1 MRYPSANSRRECRI
15 NRAMNRSA
23 RARALRRFCDSPRAP
38 SVVARHGRNRS
49 NFRKIAMLRHT
60 AYNGKRSRLTM
71 TMRGRCARYADDGGG
86 HSSSSSSSSSP
97 PPRPAPLHIC
107 ARSAALNRPPL
118 LPRAPSAEENE
129 KRERRKTERAIETL
143 PCAGYP
149 VRRRNGAA
157 PLPPAT

>member
-86 HSSSSSSSSSP
+86 HSSSSSSSSFSP
-97 PPRPAPLHIC
+97 PPPCPSSYLRPVGSVESTPAFT
-107 ARSAALNRPPL
+107 S
-118 LPRAPSAEENE
+118 SAE
-129 KRERRKTERAIETL
+129 RRGE
-143 PCAGYP
+143 
-149 VRRRNGAA
+149 
-157 PLPPAT
+157 